1 MIKIG
6 KSDVEQSVDE
16 LKLSR
21 EIVKEI
27 LDFGINQQQ
36 ILRTI
41 YLLSLE
47 LENREAM
54 MEISSSLKKYLENL
68 SNPKEN
74 EVITLQWK

>member
-74 EVITLQWK
+74 EVITLQ

>member
-74 EVITLQWK
+74 EVIFF